1 MLLWHPKSLDP
12 WRHSIPSGPGFYV
25 SFWSFEAL
33 NTSISSWTLCA
44 TEKSKVLPW
53 TCANL
58 GFPFNFYQV
67 GLVDGVLFSG
77 KTWEDI
83 YLKHFETKWITLV
96 LLKFGLNSLI
106 GSKLAIGYDGHV
118 MTCQQTQKQMVQVQ
132 ACPNRFLAEG
142 AFDWSQSPALPPA
155 HSFFFSKC
163 ISVKSSCRTLMPY
176 RSAFYIEFQACQMN
190 EKLRHRGKLC
200 PLVCQWSSFLSFSQ

>member
-12 WRHSIPSGPGFYV
+12 WKHSIPSGPGFYV

-33 NTSISSWTLCA
+33 NTSISTWTLCA

-58 GFPFNFYQV
+58 GFPFKLYQF

-83 YLKHFETKWITLV
+83 YLKHFET
-96 LLKFGLNSLI
+96 
-106 GSKLAIGYDGHV
+106 
-118 MTCQQTQKQMVQVQ
+118 
-132 ACPNRFLAEG
+132 R
-142 AFDWSQSPALPPA
+142 
-155 HSFFFSKC
+155 
-163 ISVKSSCRTLMPY
+163 
-176 RSAFYIEFQACQMN
+176 
-190 EKLRHRGKLC
+190 
-200 PLVCQWSSFLSFSQ
+200 